1 MDETIEYDTENYYNL
16 EEFKESNDLFENF
29 LSRCSYVHQEKVP
42 QGNFKVSTMTIS
54 GNFCDDINLTMVYQR
69 LFLDED
75 IAYIECSKDS
85 IRGCK
90 NKKKAKYKKK
100 TKKKKSTDK
109 RKKGKGSPFSN
120 QISIG
125 FNCNNCE
132 HNHNNPIC
140 VKLFKNGK
148 IHMTGC
154 KNLEEVR
161 NTYNKLYEKVTVIN
175 TQYKL
180 GDKTITINSV
190 TNIKVADD
198 IDFHVEMVNGTFK
211 TNFKIDLNKLYS
223 KLKENYTDDDIFI
236 NCEKKTQLVCYLKK
250 FKVMNVKKQKEKIPS
265 VFIYNSGS
273 INIIAISL
281 EILMNS
287 YKLISEFVEENH
299 GELVEQEIVYDES
312 FFTQD

>member
-1 MDETIEYDTENYYNL
+1 MDAENYYNL
-16 EEFKESNDLFENF
+16 DEFKESNDQFEEF
-29 LSRCSYVHQEKVP
+29 LSRCTYVHKEKVP
-42 QGNFKVSTMTIS
+42 QNSFKVSTMTIS
-54 GNFCDDINLTMVYQR
+54 GNFCDDINLAMVYQR

-75 IAYIECSKDS
+75 IAYIERSKDS
-85 IRGCK
+85 IRGTK

-100 TKKKKSTDK
+100 DKKKKSTDK

-125 FNCNNCE
+125 FNCDNCE
-132 HNHNNPIC
+132 HTHNNPIC

-154 KNLEEVR
+154 KNLDEVKNVYER
-161 NTYNKLYEKVTVIN
+161 LYKKITTIKTEYNFGSKL
-175 TQYKL
+175 
-180 GDKTITINSV
+180 ITISCV
-190 TNIKVADD
+190 TNIKLHDD
-198 IDFHVEMVNGTFK
+198 VNFHVEMVNGTFK

-223 KLKENYTDDDIFI
+223 KLTEIYTDEDIFI

-281 EILMNS
+281 ELLMKS
-287 YKLISEFVEENH
+287 YKLISEFADEH
-299 GELVEQEIVYDES
+299 FKDLVEAEIVYDET

>member
-1 MDETIEYDTENYYNL
+1 MSETIEYDKESYYDVP
-16 EEFKESNDLFENF
+16 EFKEANDLFESF
-29 LSRCSYVHQEKVP
+29 LSRCTYVHKEKVP
-42 QGNFKVSTMTIS
+42 QVPFKISTMTIS

-69 LFLDED
+69 LFMDED
-75 IAYIECSKDS
+75 VAYVERGKES

-90 NKKKAKYKKK
+90 NKKTAKYKKK
-100 TKKKKSTDK
+100 DNKKKSTDK

-132 HNHNNPIC
+132 HVHNNPIC

-154 KNLEEVR
+154 KNLEEV
-161 NTYNKLYEKVTVIN
+161 NIVYNKLYEKIIGIN
-175 TQYKL
+175 TEYNF
-180 GDKTITINSV
+180 GDKIITINCV
-190 TNIKVADD
+190 TNIRIAKD

-211 TNFKIDLNKLYS
+211 TNYKIDLNKLYS
-223 KLKENYTDDDIFI
+223 KLTDVYTDDDLFI

-250 FKVMNVKKQKEKIPS
+250 FKVMNEKKQKEKVPS

-281 EILMNS
+281 DILMNS
-287 YKLISEFVEENH
+287 YKLISEFVEKYYEDLI
-299 GELVEQEIVYDES
+299 EAEIVYDET

>member
-1 MDETIEYDTENYYNL
+1 MTKPDYDIENYYNL
-16 EEFKESNDLFENF
+16 EDFKESNDLFEEF
-29 LSRCSYVHQEKVP
+29 LSRCTYVHKEKVP
-42 QGNFKVSTMTIS
+42 QGSFKVSTMTIS
-54 GNFCDDINLTMVYQR
+54 GNFCDDINLAMVYQR

-75 IAYIECSKDS
+75 IAYIERSKDS
-85 IRGCK
+85 IRGTK

-100 TKKKKSTDK
+100 DKKKKSTDK

-132 HNHNNPIC
+132 HIHNNPIC

-154 KNLEEVR
+154 KTLVEVR
-161 NTYNKLYEKVTVIN
+161 NIYTKLYKKVMNI
-175 TQYKL
+175 
-180 GDKTITINSV
+180 KTEYNLRSRIITINSV
-190 TNIKVADD
+190 TNIKKHED

-223 KLKENYTDDDIFI
+223 KLTENYTYDDIFI

-287 YKLISEFVEENH
+287 YKLISEFVDKNYEDLIET
-299 GELVEQEIVYDES
+299 EIVYDET